1 MAEGVV
7 VSFPVVKGG
16 GGGGG
21 ETSIFRGTLPY
32 AIVCLKTQ
40 RVRAKQ
46 NKLKF

>member
-7 VSFPVVKGG
+7 VSFPVVK

>member
-7 VSFPVVKGG
+7 VVFPVANR
-16 GGGGG
+16 GG